1 MQTHVLS
8 SGTYILLQWT
18 GDLLNGAI
26 NPNDLNILYP
36 CVNIPLH
43 KEVHLVES

>member
-1 MQTHVLS
+1 MQSHVFS

-18 GDLLNGAI
+18 GDLLKGAVS
-26 NPNDLNILYP
+26 PNDLDILYS